1 MPRKKSTKRQPKND
15 SLAMFRHMEKDF
27 LITPTKIATK
37 LNKEMVSLQQTEA
50 RLKKQLHKAKTQ
62 VKQSEARLKTAAK
75 SKHTMVGKKQFNKIK
90 KVHSV
95 ALKAIANLQ
104 KDSQNTTSLH
114 EKLTK
119 QQAKL
124 LALHRHLAQFE
135 KSWQQQA
142 KKQSRKKTKVKSKVK
157 ASPEKIK
164 VEPALEKLM
173 EQIQLDPKTEVVS

>member
-15 SLAMFRHMEKDF
+15 LAMLRYMEKDF
-27 LITPTKIATK
+27 LSTPTKLATK
-37 LNKEMVSLQQTEA
+37 LNKEMASLQQTEA
-50 RLKKQLHKAKTQ
+50 KLKKQLHKAKTQ

-75 SKHTMVGKKQFNKIK
+75 LKHTTVGKKQFNKIK

-142 KKQSRKKTKVKSKVK
+142 KKQSRKKTKVKTKVK
-157 ASPEKIK
+157 ASPEKTK
-164 VEPALEKLM
+164 VEPAFEKLM